1 MKKSVVIKAKRMRPI
16 NNFVI
21 DYKALLFLVIF
32 ICGLIIGIKII
43 RESDNDISMF
53 ICNIVKN
60 NYIAMKN
67 CSFLNAFSGIFLLLF
82 LLVFYIYLFG
92 QCSVGFPFITLAPL
106 FWGMYSGIIIS
117 SYYSMFGLKGIGF
130 CSIVY
135 IPCYAIT
142 AATLIRG
149 CCIGTNSS
157 NEIFLGVMSQ
167 EWNKQ
172 SDYSLKNYTVS
183 FLILLI
189 PLVFSSLLKAGCYKL
204 FGDLFVLV

>member
-21 DYKALLFLVIF
+21 DYKALLFLVVF
-32 ICGLIIGIKII
+32 ICGLILGITIL
-43 RESDNDISMF
+43 RESDNDITSL
-53 ICNIVKN
+53 INNIVKN
-60 NYIAMKN
+60 NYMAMKT
-67 CSFLNAFSGIFLLLF
+67 CSFMNAFSGIILLLF

-92 QCSVGFPFITLAPL
+92 QCSVGFPFVALAPL
-106 FWGMYSGIIIS
+106 IWGMYSGLIIS

-130 CSIVY
+130 CCIVN

-149 CCIGTNSS
+149 CCIATNSS
-157 NEIFLGVMSQ
+157 NEIFLGVMSG

-172 SDYSLKNYTVS
+172 SNYSLKSYTVS
-183 FLILLI
+183 FLVLLI